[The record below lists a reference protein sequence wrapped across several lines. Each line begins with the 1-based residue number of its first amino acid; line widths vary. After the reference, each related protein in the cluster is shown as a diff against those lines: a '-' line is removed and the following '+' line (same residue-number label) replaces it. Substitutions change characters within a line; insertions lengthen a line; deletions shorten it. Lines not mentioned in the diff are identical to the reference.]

1 MRYAFRARDAVGR
14 TVRGQLTADMAE
26 EVVQELGRR
35 GLFAVAVRPARPG
48 LGRLLVAG
56 AWTRAR
62 PGLRQTAILC
72 RRLGAAVAA
81 GIPVLD
87 ALRAAASEE
96 ESGAAAAM
104 ARRVASRV
112 EAGMSLS
119 LAFAPE
125 ADRLPPTFL
134 PFVRAAEA
142 SGALDEVLAR
152 LADDYERQEAFEGR
166 LRSALAYPA
175 VVVLMAVAVVTFLLL
190 FVVPNFALLYSALHV
205 PLPAV
210 TRILLG
216 VAHVGHAD
224 GLEVLL
230 FAAAVAVALALTY
243 RSGAARR
250 WAGSLRRHLPLLGPL
265 AEHGGVARFGRT
277 LGALLRA
284 GVPILEALEVS
295 RPLLASPQAQAV
307 AERAARRVRQGEPLA
322 SALSEED
329 VRPPAFPLLFR
340 EMVRAGEET
349 GRLDEMLERA
359 AAFFEADVDRTQAR
373 LVAVLEP
380 ALVLFLA
387 AAVATIVGSVLVPM
401 YSVFQ
406 NTP

>member
-1 MRYAFRARDAVGR
+1 MRYAFRARDAMGR
-14 TVRGQLTADMAE
+14 TIRGQLSAEVAE
-26 EVVQELGRR
+26 EVVRELGRR
-35 GLFAVAVRPARPG
+35 GLFAVAVRPIGPDLARLSVP
-48 LGRLLVAG
+48 
-56 AWTRAR
+56 WTHAR
-62 PGLRQTAILC
+62 PGLRQTAVLC

-87 ALRAAASEE
+87 ALRASASEE
-96 ESGAAAAM
+96 GSGAVAAM
-104 ARRVASRV
+104 ARRVAARV

-119 LAFAPE
+119 LAFMPE
-125 ADRLPPTFL
+125 AERLPPTFL

-142 SGALDEVLAR
+142 SGALDQMLTR

-175 VVVLMAVAVVTFLLL
+175 VVVFMAVAVVTFLLL
-190 FVVPNFALLYSALHV
+190 FVVPNFALLYAALHV
-205 PLPAV
+205 PLAPA

-216 VAHVGHAD
+216 AAHAERSA
-224 GLEVLL
+224 GLAALL
-230 FAAAVAVALALTY
+230 VAVAAAAFLALAY
-243 RSGAARR
+243 RLRAVRR
-250 WAGSLRRHLPLLGPL
+250 WVGGLRRHLPLLGRL
-265 AEHGGVARFGRT
+265 AENGGVARFGRT
-277 LGALLRA
+277 LATLLQA
-284 GVPILEALEVS
+284 GVPILDALEVS

-307 AERAARRVRQGEPLA
+307 VERAGDRVRQGEPLA
-322 SALSEED
+322 SALSAED
-329 VRPPAFPLLFR
+329 IRPPAFPLLFR
-340 EMVRAGEET
+340 EMVRAGEEA

-359 AAFFEADVDRTQAR
+359 AAFFEADVERSQTR

-387 AAVATIVGSVLVPM
+387 AAVASIVGSVLLPM